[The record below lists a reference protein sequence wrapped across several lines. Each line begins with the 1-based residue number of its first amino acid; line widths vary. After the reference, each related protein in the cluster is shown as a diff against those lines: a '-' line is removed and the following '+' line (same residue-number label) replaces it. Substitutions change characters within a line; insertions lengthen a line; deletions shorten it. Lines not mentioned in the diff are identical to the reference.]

1 MEQNMKMKMNKSP
14 QKKRGLTEINL
25 TSLIDVSLTLVI
37 IFMVS
42 YPMVMQ
48 SAINVS
54 SPAMKEAKTDEEAS
68 DIKAEIN
75 LNSNQE
81 IELNGRVIAEPQ
93 FADSLQSLLM
103 ASRDKCVVISA
114 DGSVLHDKVVAV
126 LDMAKQC
133 GAKQLSIIRRK

>member
-1 MEQNMKMKMNKSP
+1 MKMKMNKSP
-14 QKKRGLTEINL
+14 QQKRGLTEINL

-54 SPAMKEAKTDEEAS
+54 SPAMKQAKTDDEAS

-75 LNSNQE
+75 LTAKQE
-81 IELNGRVIAEPQ
+81 IELNGNIIAESR

-103 ASRDKCVVISA
+103 ASRDKCVVVSA
-114 DGSVLHDKVVAV
+114 DGSVQHDKVVAV

>member
-1 MEQNMKMKMNKSP
+1 MKMKMNKSP
-14 QKKRGLTEINL
+14 QQQRGLTEINL

-48 SAINVS
+48 SAISVS
-54 SPAMKEAKTDEEAS
+54 SPAMKQATSDNEAS

-75 LNSNQE
+75 LTAEQH
-81 IELNGRVIAEPQ
+81 IELNGAVIAESQ
-93 FADSLQSLLM
+93 FADSLQTLLT
-103 ASRDKCVVISA
+103 ASRDKIVIISA
-114 DGSVLHDKVVAV
+114 DGSVLHDKVVAM